1 MTEKQQTSFNIED
14 KAVIYG
20 TERAEFSRYPFK
32 TMKVG
37 QSFYLEG
44 GFNTVSRVRAAASSY
59 GKRNDMKF
67 SIVRDGQGY
76 RCGRIK

>member
-1 MTEKQQTSFNIED
+1 MTEKLQTSFNIEN
-14 KAVIYG
+14 KPVLFG
-20 TERAEFSRYPFK
+20 VQRAEFSRYPFK
-32 TMKVG
+32 NMAVG

-67 SIVRDGQGY
+67 SIVRDGLGY